1 MRKIGMLLLAGAC
14 GALFAQVEP
23 SELFTDHAVLRRSA
37 DTPVFGFADPGE
49 RVKVSLGAAVAEG
62 VAGADGKWLVRLDL
76 RAAGTEPQEL
86 RIGDRVAKDV
96 LVGEVWLCSGQSNM
110 SFKEGSA
117 DDAQEAAQARNPQI
131 RCFVVGT
138 RVLTAPDPRIR
149 GRWLVNEPGQTL
161 GMTAVGYQFAKNLQ
175 AALKVPVGLVESAVG
190 ASTIEAWCDP
200 VTMAAEPAAKQAF
213 ARQVAFMDG
222 YRGYE
227 DRCDAALRAWEK
239 KWDRADRPHGGVP
252 ADAGRAL
259 TAKESESF
267 SHRAGA
273 VWFRRTLRAKAF
285 ERRRFIERQWTF
297 DMSSVEV
304 YWNGKRIDR
313 RFPSDPID
321 KNTEIFDLDGNAGGE
336 LAVRVFNAFYMAD
349 VPWTFFADGKRLDR
363 AGWRLCEEYALPGC
377 PKAAQAELPPRQR
390 FCLRQHYPA
399 GLFHGMVAGLV
410 PMGLSGVVWYQ
421 GESNT
426 TAVEAGLGP
435 AAYEPLCTGLI
446 GSWRRLFGRPD
457 LPFAWCQLA
466 SLGSKAKDPGERD
479 PWVELRAAQQRC
491 LKIPHTGQAIL
502 IDAGEDGDIH
512 PRDKRTPGKR
522 LAAWALNRVYGKDV
536 PYRGPNAV
544 SAQAEGGAVSVRFAD
559 AAGGL
564 VAKDL
569 GTKYVR
575 VSKSNLLGDVVRNSP
590 SAQVEGFA
598 VCGADGAWHWA
609 DAATIAGDAVKVS
622 SKAVPDP
629 VAVRYGWNKNPW
641 VNLYNAHG
649 LPAEPFEL
657 RAARGDR

>member
-1 MRKIGMLLLAGAC
+1 MKRFPIVLAAGVC
-14 GALFAQVEP
+14 GALFAKIEP
-23 SELFTDHAVLRRSA
+23 SAVFSDHAVLHRSA
-37 DTPVFGFADPGE
+37 ATPVFGFADPGE
-49 RVKVSLGAAVAEG
+49 HVKVVLGAAAAEG
-62 VAGADGKWLVRLDL
+62 VAGADGKWIVRLDL
-76 RAAGTEPQEL
+76 RAAGAGPQEL
-86 RIGDRVAKDV
+86 KIGDAVAKDV

-117 DDAQEAAQARNPQI
+117 DDAQEAAKECNPQI
-131 RCFVVGT
+131 RCFVVDT

-175 AALKVPVGLVESAVG
+175 AALSVPVGLVESAVG

-200 VTMAAEPAAKQAF
+200 GTMSVNPAGQQALT
-213 ARQVAFMDG
+213 RQIAFMDD

-227 DRCDAALRAWEK
+227 NRCDAALREWER
-239 KWDRADRPHGGVP
+239 KWSRADRPHGGVP
-252 ADAGRAL
+252 TDGGRAL
-259 TAKESESF
+259 TAKEAESF
-267 SHRAGA
+267 GHRAGA
-273 VWFRRTLRAKAF
+273 VWFRRTLRAKSF

-297 DMSSVEV
+297 DTSSVEV
-304 YWNGKRIDR
+304 FWNGTRIDR

-321 KNTEIFDLDGNAGGE
+321 KNTEIFALPGRGEGE
-336 LAVRVFNAFYMAD
+336 LAVRVFNAYHMFD

-363 AGWRLCEEYALPGC
+363 AGWKLYEEYALPGC

-390 FCLRQHYPA
+390 FCLRQHYPT
-399 GLFHGMVAGLV
+399 GLYNGMVAGLV
-410 PMGLSGVVWYQ
+410 PMGLSGVLWYQ

-426 TAVEAGLGP
+426 TAVEAGMGP

-446 GSWRRLFGRPD
+446 ASWRSLFGRAD

-466 SLGSKAKDPGERD
+466 SLGPKAKDPGERD
-479 PWVELRAAQQRC
+479 TWIDLRAAQQRC
-491 LKIPHTGQAIL
+491 LKIPRTGQAIL

-522 LAAWALNRVYGKDV
+522 LAAWALSQVYGKDV
-536 PYRGPNAV
+536 PFRGPHAV
-544 SAQAEGGAVSVRFAD
+544 SVRAEGGAVVVRFAD
-559 AAGGL
+559 AGDGL

-569 GTKYVR
+569 GKKYVR
-575 VSKSNLLGDVVRNSP
+575 VSSRNLMGEVVRNSP

-598 VCGADGAWHWA
+598 VRGADGVWHWA
-609 DAATIAGDAVKVS
+609 DTATIAGAAVTVS
-622 SKAVPDP
+622 SKMVPNP

-641 VNLYNAHG
+641 VNLYNSHG
-649 LPAEPFEL
+649 FPAEPFE
-657 RAARGDR
+657 RSAE